1 MIKKDKPEFLD
12 DQIRSLQWAIG
23 ELVKQKVSLEEK
35 INSSRKTQETEEI
48 IAEVLAQ
55 RDAMDKRI
63 KALNEGLKKSIESK
77 KSGSTKELQGE
88 MLEIEG
94 KLEVAQERL
103 KFLEQ
108 DKYIEDLGGRLS
120 GKEIPENGESEE
132 IETELPES
140 ILPETLQENL
150 NESQNEPKS
159 EGSYTTK
166 TDAMPETTN
175 RISLDETQ
183 TDSTTETSTKTVPV
197 QSERIISGNSISCTQ
212 STSRSIR
219 EVAEALDLAPE
230 DVLDKGMQAIL
241 RMISRNGNRITFP
254 LDVKQVESVG

>member
-1 MIKKDKPEFLD
+1 M
-12 DQIRSLQWAIG
+12 
-23 ELVKQKVSLEEK
+23 
-35 INSSRKTQETEEI
+35 
-48 IAEVLAQ
+48 
-55 RDAMDKRI
+55 
-63 KALNEGLKKSIESK
+63 
-77 KSGSTKELQGE
+77 QGE

-140 ILPETLQENL
+140 ILPETLVENL

-197 QSERIISGNSISCTQ
+197 QSERIISGDSISCTQ